1 MSATTKKFLIRDY
14 KDRMGDAA
22 DALVVSIRG
31 VTAND
36 NNRLRLG
43 LAKKQIK
50 VTVVR
55 NNLARHA
62 FQGSGLAGLAPLFEG
77 PTALAYGGSSVVDV
91 AREIITWAEKI
102 EKLELRGAI
111 LDGVLFE
118 GKKGVER
125 LSKFPTKG
133 EALANDVTLIISPG
147 RKLMGAVKG
156 PGGRVMGI
164 IKTIESKLEKGET
177 IAKIA

>member
-1 MSATTKKFLIRDY
+1 MSATTKKYLIRDY
-14 KDRMGDAA
+14 TDRMGDAS
-22 DALVVSIRG
+22 DALVISIRG
-31 VTAND
+31 VSAND

-62 FQGSGLAGLAPLFEG
+62 LKDSSLAGLAPMFQG
-77 PTALAYGGSSVVDV
+77 PTALAYGGSSVVDI

-102 EKLELRGAI
+102 QALELRGAI
-111 LDGVLFE
+111 LDGELYE

-125 LSKFPTKG
+125 LSKFPTRG
-133 EALANDVTLIISPG
+133 EALSKTVTLFLSPG
-147 RKLMGAVKG
+147 RKVMGAVKG
-156 PGGRVMGI
+156 PGGKVMGI
-164 IKTIESKLEKGET
+164 IKAVESKLEKGET
-177 IAKIA
+177 ISKIA

>member
-14 KDRMGDAA
+14 KDRIGDTP

-36 NNRLRLG
+36 NNRLRLD

-62 FQGSGLAGLAPLFEG
+62 LKDGSLAGLAPLFSG
-77 PTALAYGGSSVVDV
+77 PTAIAYGGNSVVDV
-91 AREIITWAEKI
+91 AREIMTRAEKI
-102 EKLELRGAI
+102 QALELRGAI
-111 LDGVLFE
+111 LDGVLSE

-125 LSKFPTKG
+125 LSKFPTRS
-133 EALANDVTLIISPG
+133 EALSQTVTLILSPA
-147 RKLMGAVKG
+147 RKLMGQIKG
-156 PGGRVMGI
+156 PGAKVMGL
-164 IKTIESKLEKGET
+164 IKTIETKLEKGEE

>member
-1 MSATTKKFLIRDY
+1 MSSTTKKYLIRDY
-14 KDRMGDAA
+14 KDRMGEFS

-31 VTAND
+31 VSAND

-62 FQGSGLAGLAPLFEG
+62 FKESGLGGLAPLLEG

-102 EKLELRGAI
+102 QALELRGAI
-111 LDGVLFE
+111 LDGVLYE

-125 LSKFPTKG
+125 LSKFPTRS
-133 EALANDVTLIISPG
+133 EALSQTVTLILSPG

-156 PGGRVMGI
+156 PGGKVMGI
-164 IKTIESKLEKGET
+164 IKTIESKLEKGEA